1 LCFLDNFKQVREG
14 KILKVKKGEEKLREG
29 KILKVKKGEEKLRE
43 GKNREDWVS
52 LIRIQN

>member
-1 LCFLDNFKQVREG
+1 
-14 KILKVKKGEEKLREG
+14 LKVKKGEEKLREG